1 MSKTKN
7 IRVGKPVQFS
17 YNAKER
23 YGTVESIWFADIG
36 KNLGQAVG
44 FCIDHGGY
52 YKSYRL
58 KGVSN
63 LVMEG

>member
-7 IRVGKPVQFS
+7 IRVGNTVQFN
-17 YNAKER
+17 YNSKER
-23 YGTVESIWFADIG
+23 HGNVESIWFSSA
-36 KNLGQAVG
+36 GQAVG
-44 FCIDHGGY
+44 FCLDHGGY

-58 KGVSN
+58 KGVSD

>member
-7 IRVGKPVQFS
+7 IRVGNAVQFN
-17 YNAKER
+17 YNSKER
-23 YGTVESIWFADIG
+23 YGNVESIWFSTT
-36 KNLGQAVG
+36 GQAVG
-44 FCIDHGGY
+44 FCLDHGGY

-63 LVMEG
+63 LVVE